1 MGQILIFDGSL
12 PLFVSGSRQHNE
24 YGISLHA
31 EITPSDNQS
40 LFTIPWSAKS
50 TTDFRVER
58 RREIWEQFSDS
69 EHGPPSTHSQR
80 HIASVCLSFPSIER
94 RIKESIH
101 LASRDSCKTDLIFQQ
116 RRLKTFS
123 IVHLT
128 PECIWHISATM
139 HCVRERISP
148 STAIL

>member
-1 MGQILIFDGSL
+1 MGQILIFDSSL
-12 PLFVSGSRQHNE
+12 PLFVLGSRQHNE

-31 EITPSDNQS
+31 EMTPSDNQS

-50 TTDFRVER
+50 TADFRVER
-58 RREIWEQFSDS
+58 RREIWE
-69 EHGPPSTHSQR
+69 HGPPSTCSQR
-80 HIASVCLSFPSIER
+80 HVASACLSFPSIQR
-94 RIKESIH
+94 GIKRASIH

-128 PECIWHISATM
+128 PEYIRCISATA
-139 HCVRERISP
+139 HCVREYISP